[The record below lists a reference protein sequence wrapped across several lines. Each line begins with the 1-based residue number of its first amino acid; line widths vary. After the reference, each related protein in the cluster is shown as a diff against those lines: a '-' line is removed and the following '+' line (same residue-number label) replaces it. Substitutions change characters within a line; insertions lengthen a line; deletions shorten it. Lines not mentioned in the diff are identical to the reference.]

1 MQAYPQHIHQSQP
14 RVFNYSLDWR
24 FLLPLSNADKIF
36 VFLED
41 DPDFGQ
47 TLEQVG
53 IPVSNQL
60 SFLNIEQKEKKESAS
75 LVLPFGLP
83 LRWVGREPAD
93 QIEFF
98 RSMRKLMDDNGNLL
112 VGFNNSW
119 TYRSSLRTQYHP
131 STPRRIASQLQEAGF
146 KTIKVFGVI
155 SNLSIPEYIFD
166 LNAKPVY
173 FALQHR
179 FKRKPVL
186 LNLLQLLSHTIGLT
200 GISDFLP
207 CYFVLATI

>member
-1 MQAYPQHIHQSQP
+1 MQSDQQRIHQSQP

-41 DPDFGQ
+41 DYDFGQ

-60 SFLNIEQKEKKESAS
+60 SFLNIEQKEQKDSAS
-75 LVLPFGLP
+75 FVLPFGLP
-83 LRWVGREPAD
+83 VRWVGREQAD

-98 RSMRKLMDDNGNLL
+98 RSMRKLMDNNGNLL

-119 TYRSSLRTQYHP
+119 HYRSRTQTKYHS
-131 STPRRIASQLQEAGF
+131 STPRRVTSQLQKAGF
-146 KTIKVFGVI
+146 KTIKIFGVI
-155 SNLSIPEYIFD
+155 SNLSIPEYIFE
-166 LNAKPVY
+166 LNAQPVL

-179 FKRKPVL
+179 FKRKPVI
-186 LNLLQLLSHTIGLT
+186 LNLLQLISHTIGLT
-200 GISDFLP
+200 SFSDFLS
-207 CYFVLATI
+207 CYFVIATV

>member
-1 MQAYPQHIHQSQP
+1 MQSDQQRLHRSQP

-41 DPDFGQ
+41 DSDFGQ
-47 TLEQVG
+47 TLEQIG

-60 SFLNIEQKEKKESAS
+60 SFLNIEQKEKKDSAS
-75 LVLPFGLP
+75 FVLPFGLP
-83 LRWVGREPAD
+83 VRWVGREQAD

-112 VGFNNSW
+112 VGFDNSW
-119 TYRSSLRTQYHP
+119 NDRSNSQTRYHS
-131 STPRRIASQLQEAGF
+131 STPRRLVSQLQKAGF

-155 SNLSIPEYIFD
+155 SNLSIPDYIFD
-166 LNAKPVY
+166 LNTQPVH

-179 FKRKPVL
+179 LKKKPIL
-186 LNLLQLLSHTIGLT
+186 LNLLQLLSHTIGLSSVS
-200 GISDFLP
+200 GFLP
-207 CYFVLATI
+207 CYFAVATI

>member
-1 MQAYPQHIHQSQP
+1 MQSDQQSIHQSQP

-41 DPDFGQ
+41 DSDFSQ
-47 TLEQVG
+47 TLEQIG

-60 SFLNIEQKEKKESAS
+60 SFLNIEQKEKKDAAS
-75 LVLPFGLP
+75 FVLPFGLP
-83 LRWVGREPAD
+83 VRWVGREQAD

-112 VGFNNSW
+112 VGFDNSW
-119 TYRSSLRTQYHP
+119 NYRSSTQTKYHP
-131 STPRRIASQLQEAGF
+131 STPRRVASQLQKAGF

-166 LNAKPVY
+166 LNAQSMY

-186 LNLLQLLSHTIGLT
+186 LNLLQLLSHTIGLSSVS
-200 GISDFLP
+200 GFLP
-207 CYFVLATI
+207 CYFAVATI

>member
-1 MQAYPQHIHQSQP
+1 MQPDHQRIHQSQP

-24 FLLPLSNADKIF
+24 FLLPISNVDKIF

-41 DPDFGQ
+41 DSDFSQ

-53 IPVSNQL
+53 IPASNQL
-60 SFLNIEQKEKKESAS
+60 SFLDVEKKEKKDFAS
-75 LVLPFGLP
+75 FVLPFGLP
-83 LRWVGREPAD
+83 VRWVGKEQTD

-98 RSMRKLMDDNGNLL
+98 RSLRMLMGDNGNLL

-119 TYRSSLRTQYHP
+119 NYRSSAQTKYHS
-131 STPRRIASQLQEAGF
+131 STRRRVTSQLQKAGF

-166 LNAKPVY
+166 LNARAIY

-179 FKRKPVL
+179 FKRKPVII
-186 LNLLQLLSHTIGLT
+186 NLLSLLPYTAGASLL
-200 GISDFLP
+200 SDFLP
-207 CYFVLATI
+207 CYFVGATV